1 MIFTGKFVCIQ
12 FTISSCYGSIPLTLV
27 LIERDGD
34 LSTLCHSCRFDY
46 QLRVQKR
53 FLSLA
58 MSAPRMGQSDYDIY
72 CLLVNL
78 YWLFFHEHSR
88 FAGQHK
94 KREGIFLT
102 SHYNFHPFHR
112 HLDISRAITV
122 ESLPLHT
129 QLAAGPGILYNIY
142 FPILIYVYIA
152 LYIYIYIYIYKR
164 KNIFLKYF
172 GYCLL
177 LLILFLNNTLTF
189 TNFYNTEFF
198 LK

>member
-1 MIFTGKFVCIQ
+1 MIFTGKYLCIQ
-12 FTISSCYGSIPLTLV
+12 FTISSFYGSIPLTLV

-129 QLAAGPGILYNIY
+129 QLAAGLRPGI
-142 FPILIYVYIA
+142 
-152 LYIYIYIYIYKR
+152 LYIYIYILSNTYIRIYCIIY
-164 KNIFLKYF
+164 IFLKKKKHISKIF
-172 GYCLL
+172 WLL
-177 LLILFLNNTLTF
+177 PSSANTFFKQYSHIYKFL
-189 TNFYNTEFF
+189 
-198 LK
+198 

>member
-1 MIFTGKFVCIQ
+1 MYIVRHFILLGPIL
-12 FTISSCYGSIPLTLV
+12 LTLV
-27 LIERDGD
+27 LIETDGI

>member
-12 FTISSCYGSIPLTLV
+12 FTISSCQGSIPLTLV

-34 LSTLCHSCRFDY
+34 LSTLCHSCGFDF

-88 FAGQHK
+88 FTAQHK
-94 KREGIFLT
+94 KKEGISLT
-102 SHYNFHPFHR
+102 SHYNFHPIHK

-129 QLAAGPGILYNIY
+129 QLAAGLKLGTYIYIYIYLYNTYMRIY
-142 FPILIYVYIA
+142 CI
-152 LYIYIYIYIYKR
+152 YIYIYIYIYIKE
-164 KNIFLKYF
+164 KTYF
-172 GYCLL
+172 
-177 LLILFLNNTLTF
+177 
-189 TNFYNTEFF
+189 
-198 LK
+198 